1 MGAAQQQ
8 AEAGTVVLDGMSIS
22 YRGKGGQH
30 IDAVAPTDLTLPA
43 GSFTALI
50 GPSGCGKSTIL
61 NAVAGFV
68 KATTGAIRIDGRI
81 VQGPNPEV
89 GIVFQQ
95 YALFPWFTAIG
106 NIEFALKRFRLGA
119 AERRDK
125 AMAFLEEV
133 GLADRARN
141 YPGQLSGG
149 MKQRVALARTLAS
162 NPKVLLMDEPFGALD
177 AQTRVSMHE
186 LLLRIWEAHR
196 KTVLFV
202 THDVDEALILS
213 DRIHVMS
220 VAPGRIVETIDVAS
234 ARPRSVDN
242 VDETYLA
249 NRNRIMRLLRHRD
262 EADAAGAPPS
272 RPRLISRA

>member
-1 MGAAQQQ
+1 L
-8 AEAGTVVLDGMSIS
+8 AESGTVVLDGVSIS
-22 YRGKGGQH
+22 YPGAGGH
-30 IDAVAPTDLTLPA
+30 RLDAVVPTDLILPA
-43 GSFTALI
+43 GSFTGLI
-50 GPSGCGKSTIL
+50 GPSGCGKSTLL

-68 KATTGAIRIDGRI
+68 QASTGTIRVDDRV
-81 VQGPNPEV
+81 VQGPDPEV

-95 YALFPWFTAIG
+95 YALFPWFSAIG
-106 NIEFALKRFRLGA
+106 NVEFALKRFRLGA
-119 AERRDK
+119 TERRER
-125 AMAFLEEV
+125 ALAFLEEV

-177 AQTRVSMHE
+177 AQTRISMHE

-202 THDVDEALILS
+202 THDVDEALVLS

-220 VAPGRIVETIDVAS
+220 TAPGRIVETIDVQS

-242 VDETYLA
+242 VDETYVA
-249 NRNRIMRLLRHRD
+249 NRNRIMRLLRHR
-262 EADAAGAPPS
+262 EDAAGEADSVAPS
-272 RPRLISRA
+272 RPKLVSRD